1 MTSFVTVVAKA
12 RLTVCLR
19 KQFLDVVLQLTVFG
33 SNERAV

>member
-1 MTSFVTVVAKA
+1 VTSFVTVVAKA

-19 KQFLDVVLQLTVFG
+19 KRFLDVVLQLTVVG